1 VGDDKEPTMT
11 DFDDLSDPE
20 ELPEEIVEWQ
30 PQHGPLIGRW
40 GDAPVVIAATVGA
53 LAAMGLVAGAFL
65 AGRASGRRLS

>member
-1 VGDDKEPTMT
+1 MSG
-11 DFDDLSDPE
+11 FDGLSGPG
-20 ELPEEIVEWQ
+20 ELAEEIVEWQ

-40 GDAPVVIAATVGA
+40 GDAPVVIAATGGA

>member
-1 VGDDKEPTMT
+1 MT

-65 AGRASGRRLS
+65 AARPTGRRPS